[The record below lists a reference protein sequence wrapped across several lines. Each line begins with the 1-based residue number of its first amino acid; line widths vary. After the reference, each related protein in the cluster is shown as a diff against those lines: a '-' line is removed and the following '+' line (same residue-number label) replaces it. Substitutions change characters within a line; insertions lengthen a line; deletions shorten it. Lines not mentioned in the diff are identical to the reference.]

1 MTTSR
6 TNSVSSTPLKT
17 TTAKLTLFT
26 SKRTTAD
33 ASSLTARL
41 SRVDKPVLLSATST
55 LVKKYKAPL
64 SSEVRKLGLS
74 SIPASPTKRDALSSR
89 PKTPSSPMPAT
100 SEMDV
105 SNVDPEMALVDFQT
119 VEPGDVSGEIDETAL
134 NFDHGKDDKVMV
146 SVRRHY
152 G

>member
-1 MTTSR
+1 MLD
-6 TNSVSSTPLKT
+6 N
-17 TTAKLTLFT
+17 TLFT

-89 PKTPSSPMPAT
+89 PKTPSSPMPTT

-105 SNVDPEMALVDFQT
+105 SNPEMALVDFQT

-134 NFDHGKDDKVMV
+134 NFDHGKEDKVMV
-146 SVRRHY
+146 SVR
-152 G
+152 